1 MNMKNA
7 LISILLLL
15 CMLATFIAC
24 SAEKEAENTDLVTD
38 ADNSEEYSDIDDYV
52 ALLASEHSFNG
63 ADFCV
68 LGGAETVLPE
78 KEEETGNLENDA
90 LYRRSRELEELFDI
104 VFSFKEADGEGY
116 YDLESEINDL
126 VRQDVLS
133 SSASYDMINGWLRLC
148 GSVMLGQ
155 SLLSPINADG
165 VIDLGRSWWLC
176 GLEEDFSIGGQLYYL
191 SGKINLSHYNN
202 PSCVVYNKTVAENF
216 DLPDLYAI
224 VDSGEWTL
232 DKMYETASVIPAS
245 SDVKRYMID
254 YEYGLSVFYGG
265 DFSLGGLDDNGEPY
279 VIPQLTE
286 DMVDYIEKIRS
297 GFADNSVAFNGYQA
311 YYKGAEDFYD
321 RDVFDNDRVLYWVDC
336 LYRASD
342 MRPYDVEFGILPI
355 PKRDTVQEKYIAFSH
370 NSEGIYFEKN
380 CSDYEMSEVIT
391 EAMAALSEKHVEP
404 AFFEKA
410 LKGRST
416 YDEQS
421 RAVLDMLYNA
431 RRIDLV
437 DTYQWAKTHELLN
450 FACLGINDAYVSSY
464 KASVGLAKVQ
474 IKKLL
479 AAIEKDG

>member
-1 MNMKNA
+1 MKGR
-7 LISILLLL
+7 LISTLLVL
-15 CMLATFIAC
+15 CMLSSLFAC
-24 SAEKEAENTDLVTD
+24 SAREEDDNTEAVTDL
-38 ADNSEEYSDIDDYV
+38 AESGKYSDIDDYV
-52 ALLASEHSFNG
+52 ASLSAEHRFGG

-68 LGGAETVLPE
+68 LSGALTTLPE

-90 LYRRSRELEELFDI
+90 LYRRSRDIEERFEVD
-104 VFSFKEADGEGY
+104 FSFREADGLEY

-126 VRQDVLS
+126 VKQDVMS
-133 SSASYDMINGWLRLC
+133 GSASYDLVNGWLRLC
-148 GSVMLGQ
+148 GAVMLGQ
-155 SLLSPINADG
+155 SLLSSISTDG
-165 VIDLGRSWWLC
+165 VIDLGRSWWLPH
-176 GLEEDFSIGGQLYYL
+176 LEEDFSIGGKLYYL

-216 DLPDLYAI
+216 NLPDLYEI
-224 VDSGEWTL
+224 VYAGDWTL
-232 DKMYETASVIPAS
+232 DKMYETAAVIPAG

-265 DFSLGGLDDNGEPY
+265 DFTLGGLDENGDPY
-279 VIPQLTE
+279 VISQLTE

-297 GFADNSVAFNGYQA
+297 GFADNTVAFNGYQA

-336 LYRASD
+336 LYRAAD

-355 PKRDTVQEKYIAFSH
+355 PKRSADQKEYIAFSH

-380 CSDYEMSEVIT
+380 CADYEMSEVIT
-391 EAMAALSEKHVEP
+391 EAMAALSEKYIEP
-404 AFFEKA
+404 AFFDKA

-416 YDEQS
+416 YDEES
-421 RAVLDMLYNA
+421 REVLDMLYNA

-437 DTYQWAKTHELLN
+437 DTYQWANNHELLN
-450 FACLGINDAYVSSY
+450 FACLGINDSYVSSY
-464 KASVGLAKVQ
+464 KASVGLINVQ

-479 AAIEKDG
+479 ASVSSDS